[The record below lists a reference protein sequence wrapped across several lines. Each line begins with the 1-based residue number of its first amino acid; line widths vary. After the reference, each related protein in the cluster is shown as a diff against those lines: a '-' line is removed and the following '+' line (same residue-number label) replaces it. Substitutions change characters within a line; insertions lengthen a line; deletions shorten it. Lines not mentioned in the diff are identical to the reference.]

1 MDCFLFLF
9 FGVFFLIIKHQSVK
23 LTDAMWLLQ
32 FLPLSYMHWVTWV
45 TGIQTQVPSTRGGQL
60 TNWAILPPPH
70 VGCYYDR
77 DTCLSLSGSIL
88 TVKLNFVICNTIY
101 VKRSTLLW
109 SNKLLSLSFRAL
121 VYIIRTEIFV
131 TAIIWI
137 TCLIEHGVNSQCYTP
152 IRWTEIWPL
161 VYPFM
166 GGDMA
171 YYVG

>member
-1 MDCFLFLF
+1 MQCDFYNF
-9 FGVFFLIIKHQSVK
+9 FPSHTCIEWHESLGFKHRSQAREVGN
-23 LTDAMWLLQ
+23 
-32 FLPLSYMHWVTWV
+32 LPTELS
-45 TGIQTQVPSTRGGQL
+45 S
-60 TNWAILPPPH
+60 PPPH